1 MCLKKLIASLLFL
14 TFVVDARAAFD
25 FNSNCQTAYKK
36 IIYLKFP
43 EARALIAAEKK
54 TNPQNVLVLLLD
66 NYLDFYTIF
75 TGNKTADLRA
85 FEKNKD
91 TRLNALEK
99 ENPNSPYYLY
109 CRGEINLQ
117 WALCHLKWQEYVSGA
132 FEINRA
138 YTLLKEC
145 KAAYP
150 DFLPANKS
158 LGMINVMLGLVPSGI
173 KKALSTFGLKG
184 DAKYGVK
191 LMDELL
197 SQPEGSKY
205 AYLYDETIFYYGYV
219 GLDFIKQKDTYAML
233 HARISKMD
241 DENLL
246 KVFIKA
252 YLEMRSAHTNEAIQT
267 LQNRPVGNY
276 YPLPMLDYY
285 LGLAKLNRQDPDAY
299 IYFERFLSTNKGAF
313 YVKDAYLRLAWFYLL
328 QGKPEKY
335 HQNIALAKTMGD
347 AISEKDKQSREDAE
361 SSAMPNL
368 YLLAAR
374 VSYDGG
380 YYEKALNYLKD
391 KKVESFNRQGDKIEY
406 LYRLGR
412 IYQELKRLDAAIQNY
427 ASVISQGI
435 DSKVYYVPNAALQL
449 GIIFEERKN
458 YTKARDYYNLC
469 LSMKG
474 HQYKNSLD
482 SRAKAGL
489 LRIEGKT

>member
-1 MCLKKLIASLLFL
+1 MHLKKIIVALLLIA
-14 TFVVDARAAFD
+14 FVPETRAAFD
-25 FNSNCQTAYKK
+25 FNSNCQTAYRK
-36 IIYLKFP
+36 IVYLKFT
-43 EARALIAAEKK
+43 EARSLIAAEKK
-54 TNPQNVLVLLLD
+54 ANPQNAIVLLLD

-91 TRLNALEK
+91 ARLSALEK
-99 ENPNSPYYLY
+99 ESPNSPYYLY

-150 DFLPANKS
+150 DFLAANKS
-158 LGMINVMLGLVPSGI
+158 LGMINVMLDIVPPGI
-173 KKALSTFGLKG
+173 KKALSTFGLRG
-184 DAKYGVK
+184 DAKYGVR

-197 SQPEGSKY
+197 NQPEGSKY

-219 GLDFIKQKDTYAML
+219 GLDFMKQKDTYAIL
-233 HARISKMD
+233 HARILKMN

-267 LQNRPVGNY
+267 LQNRPTGNY

-285 LGLAKLNRQDPDAY
+285 LGLAKLNRQDADAY
-299 IYFERFLSTNKGAF
+299 LYFDRFLSANKGAF

-347 AISEKDKQSREDAE
+347 ALSEKDKQSQQDAE
-361 SSAMPNL
+361 SSTLPNL
-368 YLLAAR
+368 FLLAAR

-380 YYEKALNYLKD
+380 YYEKALGYLKD
-391 KKVESFNRQGDKIEY
+391 KKVESFRSQADKLEY

-412 IYQELKRLDAAIQNY
+412 IYQELKRFDAAIQNY
-427 ASVISQGI
+427 ASVISQGMET
-435 DSKVYYVPNAALQL
+435 KVYYVPNSALQL

-458 YTKARDYYNLC
+458 YAKARDYYNLC